1 MKFLQQTRIM
11 TEQKINQVDNV
22 MPVVEVS
29 ASNVKQWNTAI
40 KILKWL
46 GIAAL
51 IIVGIIWINL

>member
-1 MKFLQQTRIM
+1 M

-29 ASNVKQWNTAI
+29 ASNVKQWNTAM